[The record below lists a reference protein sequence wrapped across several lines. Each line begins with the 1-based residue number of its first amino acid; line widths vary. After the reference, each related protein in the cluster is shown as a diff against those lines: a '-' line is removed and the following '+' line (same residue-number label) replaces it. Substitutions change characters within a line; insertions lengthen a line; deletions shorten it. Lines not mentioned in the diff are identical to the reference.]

1 MRKGFIYPW
10 LLVLFIIFIGCRSG
24 TDGTVKPEITVES
37 VEIVNSNEEL
47 FHGWPTVIITGA
59 GDLLVVYSGGREG
72 HVCPFGRVEMIYS
85 QDNGKRWSE
94 PQILVDT
101 PLDDRDAGIL
111 ETDKGTLLV
120 TWFTSTAYVSGILNR
135 PDRIDGWPQE
145 RLDRW
150 RNAMDNMKSA
160 NCTYPE
166 IRKFMERK
174 EQEGIAPL
182 YPIAQWMVRSEDGG
196 RSWSEP
202 YRVPLMSPNGPKL
215 TSDNRLLWAG
225 KDENEPFIGVAE
237 SFDDGKTW
245 EIIGQIP
252 SYPGH
257 DPAEYHELDII
268 DCADGT
274 LVAQIRNHNEPFYR
288 ETLQTRSD
296 DGGRTWTVP
305 RSIDVWG
312 LPSHLLRLP
321 DNTLLMSYGYRRDPR
336 NIFVRLSNDC
346 GINWSDPYSLS
357 ETTGD
362 FGYPTTAV
370 LPDGRL
376 LTLWYETLPGNDKAQ
391 LVQAI
396 WQYKLKTIQE

>member
-1 MRKGFIYPW
+1 MMKKGIVYLGLF
-10 LLVLFIIFIGCRSG
+10 LLFYLTCRG
-24 TDGTVKPEITVES
+24 QTVPDDFVKPEITVES
-37 VEIVNSNEEL
+37 VETVSRNEGL
-47 FHGWPTVIITGA
+47 FHGWPTVIITDA
-59 GDLLVVYSGGREG
+59 GDLLAVYSGGREG

-85 QDNGKRWSE
+85 KDNGKTWSE

-111 ETDKGTLLV
+111 ETDRGTLLV
-120 TWFTSTAYVSGILNR
+120 TWFTSTAFVSRILKV
-135 PDRIDGWPQE
+135 PGTTDEWPQE
-145 RLDRW
+145 RLDLW
-150 RNAMDNMKSA
+150 RNSMDNMKSA
-160 NCTYPE
+160 NCPYPE

-174 EQEGIAPL
+174 EQKGIAPL
-182 YPIAQWMVRSEDGG
+182 YPVAQWMIRSEDGR

-202 YRVPLMSPNGPKL
+202 YHVPLMSPNGPKL
-215 TSDNRLLWAG
+215 TRDNRLLWAG
-225 KDENEPFIGVAE
+225 KDESFIGVTE
-237 SFDDGKTW
+237 SFDDGRTW

-252 SYPGH
+252 AYPGH
-257 DPAEYHELDII
+257 DPANYHELDII
-268 DCADGT
+268 ECEDGA
-274 LVAQIRNHNEPFYR
+274 LIAQIRNHNEPYDR

-305 RSIDVWG
+305 RSINVWG
-312 LPSHLLRLP
+312 LPSHLIRLP
-321 DNTLLMSYGYRRDPR
+321 GNTLLMSYGYRREPR
-336 NIFVRLSNDC
+336 TVYVRFSSDC
-346 GINWSDPYSLS
+346 GRNWSDPHSLS